1 MAVVRAAPT
10 EVAAAAEAAAVA
22 AAVFEVGQTVLV
34 RNVQAEAFQHLNL
47 QLGTVTD
54 VLSVPARLPDDEAE
68 GAGAA
73 AAERYRVQMPGSDR
87 DYDLR
92 PEKLVLAPPRLP
104 AALPAGWRFERASS
118 SRPSEVVLSHRGV
131 HLYARRLDG
140 DVYHLRWDK
149 ILKA

>member
-1 MAVVRAAPT
+1 M
-10 EVAAAAEAAAVA
+10 
-22 AAVFEVGQTVLV
+22 FEVGQTVLV

-54 VLSVPARLPDDEAE
+54 VLG
-68 GAGAA
+68 GAGA
-73 AAERYRVQMPGSDR
+73 AAERYRVQMPGSDK

-104 AALPAGWRFERASS
+104 AAPLPAGWRFERVSS
-118 SRPSEVVLSHRGV
+118 SRPNEVVLAHRGV

-140 DVYHLRWDK
+140 DQYHLRWDK